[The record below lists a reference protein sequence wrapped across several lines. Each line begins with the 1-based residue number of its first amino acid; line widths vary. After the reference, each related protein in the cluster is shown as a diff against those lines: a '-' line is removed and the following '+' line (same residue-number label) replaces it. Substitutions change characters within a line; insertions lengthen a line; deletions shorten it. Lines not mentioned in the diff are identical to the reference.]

1 MPTNNRDIAVKVN
14 RSPNGKLNSD
24 TDVLELNGGDY
35 TGRVNV
41 EFNSDGTTFSDTP
54 SLGNLAVVNLGE
66 QGLQSQRTR
75 IYLDKT
81 FTNVNIELLNINRQT
96 LGLGNAASANNL
108 ASNKAAIVSIFNSF
122 AIAATFFN
130 DTNSFQYIDVELALG
145 FSDWSIAI
153 TNQDNENVRNTI
165 LIEAIG
171 NTGVGVF
178 KEIGAKDL
186 YGTTF
191 LMSTTQ
197 DDVLTEYK
205 PVLNMFRVGG
215 GILVTI
221 NNHELSNNDSIVIAN
236 ATGDGAN
243 ANGQWVVTV
252 VTPDIVAL
260 NASIAGNINIF
271 PTSYGGTSFLHPYGV
286 GQIGVQQY
294 NANDDTY
301 TYIKL
306 IASKRFNFVTS
317 KQIDVDGEV
326 NNRGWLLKFTD
337 NYNYPRT
344 FSYNGEFIE
353 NNALTAYNEENGLYT
368 YDGLVD
374 DLKNIINYSAA
385 NVSYFQ
391 QIQTGGA
398 LNQGNWRYA
407 VQFLTDTL
415 APTELSLLSN
425 PIPTFSAVY
434 SEPTDIVYGNAVGN
448 NSTTKINQVQVT
460 GITAGRFQ
468 FVQLVAFNY
477 AGGLSNTPVVSAFV
491 VRREQLDPE
500 QTEIILEHNGLETD
514 VVFFDATSANLV
526 RPDIVRVG
534 SNRLIDNRLVY
545 ANVTT
550 SNSIDIR
557 QWALTFKYSIKRF
570 GLYGSF
576 GAETFYEFFNP
587 QNTHDRVGYQKY
599 EWYRVYV
606 AAELYSGKLTDAAFC
621 FDVRFLTQADYD
633 VNEFPDNGGDRR
645 DFTNDE
651 YVDYSLGEDRFLYQL
666 YLEINNINWDYRI
679 DGVSVRDL
687 FRSVKIMRA
696 ERVKEVI
703 GEGMSILSREY
714 TIGGTLTN
722 PIDRLS
728 DYALGTVSPIGFDPN
743 DVIPYNS
750 NSGTS
755 TDTRKICSFYCPD
768 IIFGNELYEQSAAD
782 LFLTFGS
789 LTPASTQ
796 FTFNGGFRSAWRIW
810 GYGLSTQSPNQN
822 TIDNVYNVEDGG
834 TQIINGQIYTK
845 DINFVGQTG
854 ASNGIFKGC
863 PVFSFDEPLVNVG
876 DNDDSGMYH
885 SLIFRKR
892 LNKYGDVN
900 ALGNIVVY
908 TGATALAE
916 QTSVEVFGGDV
927 FNQQIHYRHVK
938 SSTTIATCPSRAFNI
953 VSSNIVNV
961 NLRVFDPQQPTLAF
975 PVNPPLNFSGW
986 LAASED
992 DDYTK
997 NIGYSIF
1004 NNVQSTAV
1012 FDALNR
1018 DRGIYPTRKYWSQL
1032 SPNNSFVDRY
1042 REFLPLDFQDNPN
1055 VFGEI
1060 THIEDIN
1067 RELFTFQKRG
1077 FTREF
1082 FNNVGR
1088 LQTIEDGSVNIGN
1101 GSVLSREGLL
1111 LSIRGTQHKWSV
1123 VKGISDG
1130 GKAVA
1135 YWVDAEFG
1143 TIMRF
1148 GDDGTSNLT
1157 ERAMYTTFVRN
1168 NTRLVTNKYTPAN
1181 SQGIHAIWDDVGKN
1195 YIVTCRAWVFAL
1207 DWFENVNYSVG
1218 DLAIF
1223 GEEFGVPIIYIAT
1236 ADNIGSVPSDL
1247 KFWERIPFS
1256 NNEYYNVWTLVFN
1269 EKKNAFTHHYTFY
1282 PKIYHT
1288 LNNRYFS
1295 PSPVSTEQNI
1305 VYRHRELKGQQITY
1319 YGVGHTG
1326 YTEYVINYVGQV
1338 MKKFVALGWSAL
1350 RSPLRAEVDT
1360 QYITNDGIQD
1370 RTTFM
1375 ERSAIDMRENAA
1387 KVGVRNNVVNGQ
1399 SDVDSAPMRGLWAKI
1414 RTFFN
1419 SGENQKINDTT
1430 VVVRMGERNVLNP

>member
-14 RSPNGKLNSD
+14 RSPNGRLNSD

-96 LGLGNAASANNL
+96 LGLGNAASENNL

-122 AIAATFFN
+122 AIPATFFN
-130 DTNSFQYIDVELALG
+130 DVNSFEYIDVELALG
-145 FSDWSIAI
+145 FSDWSIVI
-153 TNQDNENVRNTI
+153 TNQDNDNVRNTI

-197 DDVLTEYK
+197 DNVLTEYK
-205 PVLNMFRVGG
+205 PVLNMFRVGSA
-215 GILVTI
+215 IYVTI
-221 NNHELSNNDSIVIAN
+221 NNHELSTNDSIVIAN

-243 ANGQWVVTV
+243 GNGQWVVTF
-252 VTPDIVAL
+252 INANLVAL
-260 NASIAGNINIF
+260 NASIAGAMSVF
-271 PTSYGGTSFLHPYGV
+271 PVSYGGTVFLHPYGV

-317 KQIDVDGEV
+317 RQIDVDGEV

-344 FSYNGEFIE
+344 FSYNGEFME
-353 NNALTAYNEENGLYT
+353 NWALTSYNEEDGLYT

-385 NVSYFQ
+385 NVKYFQ

-425 PIPTFSAVY
+425 PIPTFSTVY
-434 SEPTDIVYGNAVGN
+434 SEPTDVVYGNAVGN

-477 AGGLSNTPVVSAFV
+477 VGGLSNTPVIDAFV

-557 QWALTFKYSIKRF
+557 EWALTFKYSIKRF

-576 GAETFYEFFNP
+576 GDETFYEFFNP
-587 QNTHDRVGYQKY
+587 QATHDTVGYQPY

-621 FDVRFLTQADYD
+621 FDVRMVTQTNYNP
-633 VNEFPDNGGDRR
+633 NEFPDNGGDRR
-645 DFTNDE
+645 DLINDD
-651 YVDYSLGEDRFLYQL
+651 YIDYSLGEDRFLYQL

-703 GEGMSILSREY
+703 
-714 TIGGTLTN
+714 
-722 PIDRLS
+722 
-728 DYALGTVSPIGFDPN
+728 A
-743 DVIPYNS
+743 
-750 NSGTS
+750 SGTS
-755 TDTRKICSFYCPD
+755 VAACTTGVNQLTDWRFGCQPLNQLVPNSVIDYDGISAQTLAFPPNKFFCSFYSSD
-768 IIFGNELYEQSAAD
+768 IIFGNETYEFAQGD
-782 LFLTFGS
+782 ELINFGC
-789 LTPASTQ
+789 LAPVSTQ
-796 FTFNGGFRSAWRIW
+796 FTLNGTDINTSWRLFKGDDLATGAQVLPIVDSVYIDTASNDVID
-810 GYGLSTQSPNQN
+810 GVTVYQKLAPAFAGSTLNGSSVLKLSTEFINASPNV
-822 TIDNVYNVEDGG
+822 TTG
-834 TQIINGQIYTK
+834 IY
-845 DINFVGQTG
+845 QT
-854 ASNGIFKGC
+854 
-863 PVFSFDEPLVNVG
+863 L
-876 DNDDSGMYH
+876 
-885 SLIFRKR
+885 LFRR
-892 LNKYGDVN
+892 TPNKYGDVN
-900 ALGNIVVY
+900 AIGNTIIY
-908 TGATALAE
+908 TGATAIVDQA
-916 QTSVEVFGGDV
+916 SVSVFGGDV
-927 FNQQIHYRHVK
+927 FNQQLQYRHINK
-938 SSTTIATCPSRAFNI
+938 AINTSFAAGYNLISQNI
-953 VSSNIVNV
+953 INV
-961 NLRVFDPQQPTLAF
+961 NLRAYNPATPTNAF
-975 PVNPPLNFSGW
+975 PVNQQNFATWLNSTT
-986 LAASED
+986 AA
-992 DDYTK
+992 DYTK

-1148 GDDGTSNLT
+1148 GDDGASNLT
-1157 ERAMYTTFVRN
+1157 ERAMYSTFVRN

-1181 SQGIHAIWDDVGKN
+1181 NQGIHAIWDDVGKN

-1207 DWFENVNYSVG
+1207 DWFDNVNYSVG

-1223 GEEFGVPIIYIAT
+1223 GEEFGVPVIYIAT

-1247 KFWERIPFS
+1247 RFWERIPFS

-1430 VVVRMGERNVLNP
+1430 VVVRMSERNVLNP